1 MFLTKKHLS
10 RRTVLKGAGCAVALP
25 LLDAM
30 IPAGTAWANTA
41 AAIKPRLGF
50 VYYPHGAVQKYWTPE
65 GTGKDFKFSRILKPI
80 EPMREYVTVISG
92 LRNKP
97 AESSNPHGIIEQ
109 TWLTCQNPQGAKWGP
124 DAGVSIDQ
132 IAAREIG
139 QDTPLSSIELCG
151 EPGGAT
157 NYRKVGQGV
166 QALPLEGNPRKV
178 FFTMFGAGD
187 SNADRMA
194 RLQATGSLLDYVQD
208 ATKSLSRTLGASDRA
223 LVSDYLD
230 SVREVEGRVSKL
242 MAKAD
247 SLGNLPDAP
256 IGTPDDFGELVD
268 VQFDMIALAFQ
279 TGQTRI
285 ATMRMIKEASMRTFP
300 VVNVDEAFHPLSHH
314 GEQEEKFEKLVR
326 VQAYETARFTR
337 FIKKLSELKEG
348 NGNILDNS
356 IILFGSNM
364 ANSDL
369 HNNNPLPQ
377 LIAGKGGGI
386 KGGQHLAMPADTPQA
401 NIMLTIAQRA
411 GVNIE
416 KFSDSTRAFSEV

>member
-10 RRTVLKGAGCAVALP
+10 RRTVLKGAGATIALP

-30 IPAGTAWANTA
+30 IPAHTAWADTA
-41 AAIKPRLGF
+41 AAVKTRLGF
-50 VYYPHGAVQKYWTPE
+50 VYFPHGAVQKFWTPE
-65 GTGKDFKFSRILKPI
+65 GTGKDFQFSRILKPI

-97 AESSNPHGIIEQ
+97 GESSNPHGIIES
-109 TWLTCQNPQGAKWGP
+109 TWLTVKSPDDRTSKGP
-124 DAGVSIDQ
+124 NVGMSIDQ
-132 IAAREIG
+132 VAAREIG
-139 QDTPLSSIELCG
+139 QDTPLSSLELCG
-151 EPGGAT
+151 EPGGSVNFRT
-157 NYRKVGQGV
+157 GGQS
-166 QALPLEGNPRKV
+166 LPLEGNPRKV
-178 FFTMFGAGD
+178 FYSMFGPGD

-194 RLQATGSLLDYVQD
+194 RLGATGSLLDYVRE
-208 ATKSLSRTLGASDRA
+208 ASASLNRKLDPSDRA
-223 LVSDYLD
+223 LVSDYLE
-230 SVREVEGRVSKL
+230 SVREVEGRVQKL

-256 IGTPDDFGELVD
+256 IGTPDDFTELLD

-285 ATMRMIKEASMRTFP
+285 ASMRMIKEASMRTFP
-300 VVNVDEAFHPLSHH
+300 SENVDEAFHPLSHH
-314 GEQEEKFEKLVR
+314 GEDPAKFEKLVR

-337 FIKKLSELKEG
+337 FIQRLAGIKEG
-348 NGNILDNS
+348 NANILDNS

-377 LIAGKGGGI
+377 LLAGKGGGL
-386 KGGQHLAMPADTPQA
+386 KGGQHLAMPKDTPHA
-401 NIMLTIAQRA
+401 NILLTMAQRA
-411 GVNIE
+411 GVKIE
-416 KFSDSTRAFSEV
+416 SFGDSTGAFSEA